1 MKTSL
6 NKAMEDFWRKEIT
19 YESGFNQKHPLVLV
33 QGEGAKVWDAVGQE
47 YIDCI
52 GGHGVAIVGHA
63 NPLVAAAI
71 AEQAKRLTVCSSSFA
86 NDVRA
91 ELLETLIRIAPSGM
105 ARAFLCN
112 SGTEAVETALKIAR
126 LFTDKKRLVAAM
138 RSFHGRTLGALSV
151 TWRKEYRIPFEPL
164 LPGVSFVPYNDLAA
178 TEKTLAE
185 GDVGAVILEIVQGE
199 GGVIPGS
206 REYLQGVQELCRKG
220 GALFIV
226 DEVQTGFGRTGKMF
240 ACEHHELE
248 PDLLCL
254 AKGIAGGLPM
264 GAVLIHERLGKMPAK
279 AHGSTFGGNPLV
291 CAAALATIRF
301 IQEKNLPQRAAE
313 FGWYF
318 MEKLRRIDSPLIRE
332 VRGLGLMVGV
342 ELREKVAPYLARLA
356 QRGVLALSAGTMVV
370 RFLPPLVISQRELDQ
385 VVETFSEVLQ

>member
-6 NKAMEDFWRKEIT
+6 NKATEDFWRKEIT

-33 QGEGAKVWDAVGQE
+33 QGEGAKVWDAAGQE

-71 AEQAKRLTVCSSSFA
+71 AEQAKRLMVCSSSFA
-86 NDVRA
+86 NDMRA

-105 ARAFLCN
+105 GRAFLCN

-126 LFTDKKRLVAAM
+126 LFTGKKRVMAAM
-138 RSFHGRTLGALSV
+138 RGFHGRTLGALSV
-151 TWRKEYRIPFEPL
+151 TWRKEYRMPFEPL

-206 REYLQGVQELCRKG
+206 REYLQGVQELCRKS

-279 AHGSTFGGNPLV
+279 AHGSTFGGNPVV

-313 FGWYF
+313 FGSYF
-318 MEKLRRIDSPLIRE
+318 MEKLRRIHSPLIRE
-332 VRGLGLMVGV
+332 VRGVGLMVGV